1 MPDLSVNLGA
11 LRLRNPVMPASGCFA
26 IEYNEALDLA
36 QLGALVVK
44 SVSPVSRPGNPTPR
58 VAETV
63 HGMLNSIGIP
73 SRGIDYYRDHVLPA
87 YTRYG
92 TPVVVSV
99 SADTADSFA
108 QACEALSLPEVAA
121 IEANISCPNLEAD
134 GMAFGMDAQTT
145 WQVVDAV
152 RRRTRHP
159 LWVKLT
165 PNAGNIARIARAA
178 EEAGADAVVMG
189 NTVLGMSIDVRTRKP
204 SLGNVMGGLS
214 GPSIKPVALR
224 LVHQCYR
231 AISIPVIGCGGIQNA
246 DDAVEFMLAGAS
258 AVQVGTASFRDP
270 GVMQK
275 IIDGLAAYCVE
286 QRVDAVAE
294 LTGGVELDVQ
304 SSERWARFCATAHA
318 RCPADGAEPEL
329 ASEHDHRHGRNWVGM
344 P

>member
-1 MPDLSVNLGA
+1 MPDLSVDVGA

-26 IEYNEALDLA
+26 IEYNEALDLT

-44 SVSPVSRPGNPTPR
+44 SVSPASRLGNPTPR

-87 YTRYG
+87 YTRYS

-178 EEAGADAVVMG
+178 EDAGADAVVMG

-214 GPSIKPVALR
+214 GPSIKPIALR

-270 GVMQK
+270 GVMRK
-275 IIDGLAAYCVE
+275 IIDGLTAYCVE
-286 QRVDAVAE
+286 QRIESIAA
-294 LTGGVELDVQ
+294 LTGRVELDAQ
-304 SSERWARFCATAHA
+304 LSERWARFCATA
-318 RCPADGAEPEL
+318 CPHVPANGAEPEL
-329 ASEHDHRHGRNWVGM
+329 ASEHDNHRGRTLAGA